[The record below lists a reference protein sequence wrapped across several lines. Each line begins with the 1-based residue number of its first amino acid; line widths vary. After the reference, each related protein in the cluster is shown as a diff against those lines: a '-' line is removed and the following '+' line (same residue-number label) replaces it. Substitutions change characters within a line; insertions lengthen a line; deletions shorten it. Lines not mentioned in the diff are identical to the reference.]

1 MAKEEPGRLL
11 SKVAKFVRN
20 PLKDWSELDAQD
32 SAAPDNGYSREMLKE
47 MIERR
52 QRNDFVRRREFDML
66 RKLRRRDAAGGRDD
80 GGTPSQF
87 NVSSTSGKTE
97 GRALTLK
104 KIDEI
109 EEQMS
114 QQWWK
119 SRGPAGDSAAALP
132 VPGSGP
138 EVPADMAGEHVR
150 AYADTVPGV
159 TPHESAQGDSA
170 SRGRS
175 SDDDALHAGRQVY
188 ESGIEEAAIRFA
200 QSDDAGAEAILLQT
214 LAPDSA
220 QAEHNDSWLA
230 LLDLYRATGDSEKF
244 VAANTRYAQ
253 RLKRQGPEWVSL
265 RSLARDLQVAA
276 SVAQNSADADRPL
289 GVADWFAPAV
299 LTRPSLGEL
308 TRALAAASGPK
319 WTLDWRALRNI
330 DEEAAAPLK
339 ALLAHWADSTVQ
351 IQFVGMGHLTAVL
364 EQATPSNERTVD
376 AIWWQLRMEA
386 LRVMHAADDFEL
398 VALNYCITYE
408 VSPPPWTDP
417 KGEFASIEVVTEA
430 PKPQKPAASTLALAS
445 MSDEVP
451 VDIGRKLPSLI
462 GELTGESAA
471 VWQRLDAE
479 LADAVA
485 PTISCAALVRIDF
498 AAAGTLL
505 NWVTA
510 RDERGQRVQFVD
522 AHRLV
527 TAFFGVIG
535 IADHA
540 AVSPRQR

>member
-1 MAKEEPGRLL
+1 MSKEDPGRLL

-66 RKLRRRDAAGGRDD
+66 RKLRRREAAGGREE

-87 NVSSTSGKTE
+87 NVSSTSGKSE

-119 SRGPAGDSAAALP
+119 SRGPAGAAALP
-132 VPGSGP
+132 VPGSNP
-138 EVPADMAGEHVR
+138 EVPAGMAGEHVR

-159 TPHESAQGDSA
+159 SPPQGVPIDQGAAAVPSGSA
-170 SRGRS
+170 
-175 SDDDALHAGRQVY
+175 ALHAGRQVY

-200 QSDDAGAEAILLQT
+200 QGDDAGAEAILLQT
-214 LAPDSA
+214 LAPESA

-244 VAANTRYAQ
+244 VAANLRYAQ
-253 RLKRQGPEWVSL
+253 RIKQQGPEWISL
-265 RSLARDLQVAA
+265 RALARDLQVAA
-276 SVAQNSADADRPL
+276 SVARDFAEAGRQPGA
-289 GVADWFAPAV
+289 ADWFAPVV

-308 TRALAAASGPK
+308 TRALATATGPK

-339 ALLAHWADSTVQ
+339 ALLAHWADSVAQ

-364 EQATPSNERTVD
+364 EQATPSNERTVE

-386 LRVMHAADDFEL
+386 LRVMHQADEFEL

-408 VSPPPWTDP
+408 VSPPPWVDP
-417 KGEFASIEVVTEA
+417 KGEFASIDAVEALNPQNSQKLPAPTFTLSGMSEEVRVNLA
-430 PKPQKPAASTLALAS
+430 P
-445 MSDEVP
+445 
-451 VDIGRKLPSLI
+451 KLPSLI
-462 GELTGESAA
+462 GELTGASTV
-471 VWQRLDAE
+471 VWERLDAE
-479 LADAVA
+479 LAGAIA

-498 AAAGTLL
+498 AAAGALL

-522 AHRLV
+522 VHRLML
-527 TAFFGVIG
+527 AFFGVIG

-540 AVSPRQR
+540 AVSPRQH